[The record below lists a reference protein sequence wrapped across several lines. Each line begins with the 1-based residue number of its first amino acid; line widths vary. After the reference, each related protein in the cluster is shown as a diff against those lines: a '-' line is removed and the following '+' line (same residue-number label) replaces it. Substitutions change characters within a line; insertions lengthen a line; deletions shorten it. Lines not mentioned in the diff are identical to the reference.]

1 MAQSPIPRITPFFH
15 APSSSYSYVVNAPDD
30 TACVVIDP
38 VLDCETAR
46 ARTNTTFADSLIAHI
61 RDQKLELAWVLETH
75 AHADRLSAGAYI
87 TEKLGGRIGIGAG
100 IEQVQETWN
109 TILDLSGPDRFIPDA
124 FDGRFHDG
132 DTIDVGAL
140 SIRVMH
146 TPGHT
151 PAAITYVVGDAAF
164 IGDTL
169 FMPDYGT
176 ARVDFPGG
184 NGRELYRSI
193 QRIFAL
199 GDGTRL
205 CFCHDYLTETRKEHH
220 SEITVAESRR
230 DNIHIHDGISEADF
244 VAMREARDKTL
255 DFPKMLL
262 LAVPFNLHGGRPPPP
277 APNGT
282 SYIKVPF
289 NRF

>member
-1 MAQSPIPRITPFFH
+1 MAENPTPRITPFFH
-15 APSSSYSYVVNAPDD
+15 AASSSCSYIVNVPGDP
-30 TACVVIDP
+30 ACVVIDP

-46 ARTNTTFADSLIAHI
+46 ARTDTAFADGLIARI
-61 RDQKLELAWVLETH
+61 REQKLELSWVLETH
-75 AHADRLSAGAYI
+75 AHADRLSAGAYLTKI
-87 TEKLGGRIGIGAG
+87 LGGRIGIGAG

-109 TILDLSGPDRFIPDA
+109 GILDLSGDDRFMPDS

-132 DTIDVGAL
+132 ETITAGAL

-151 PAAITYVVGDAAF
+151 PADVTYVIGDTAF

-169 FMPDYGT
+169 FMSDYGT

-184 NGRELYRSI
+184 NGRELYRSV

-199 GDGTRL
+199 GDATRL
-205 CFCHDYLTETRKEHH
+205 CFCHDYLTETRKEHQ
-220 SEITVAESRR
+220 SETTVAVARR
-230 DNIHIHDGISEADF
+230 ANIHIHDGVSEADF
-244 VAMREARDKTL
+244 VKMREARDKTL

-282 SYIKVPF
+282 SYIKVPL